1 MTTRWEFE
9 RAVFSSGLPAP
20 SRLIL
25 LTLAAHT
32 DAATCVVPAK
42 FTPSLS
48 TLAERTG
55 LTRKTVI
62 VHLDALDEAGW
73 VDRVKPD
80 VVAQR
85 SQRARTQYRLTVP
98 TGVGGT
104 PVLPSSGVPPT
115 PEVVNEVH
123 QRRGL
128 GGVGATPNQNKIPRT
143 SQTSR
148 AADPFAAA
156 GLDVTDDERTAV
168 INRITQAT
176 TVRNLPAYLAT
187 LAANGDLAEH
197 VGAVRQERQ
206 GAAIAA
212 ELAAARTGPDCIHGN
227 PGGQHRRS
235 DTGRLLCPQC
245 QHNHERT
252 TA

>member
-9 RAVFSSGLPAP
+9 RAVFASGLPAP

-32 DAATCVVPAK
+32 DAGTCVVPAK

-62 VHLDALDEAGW
+62 VHLDALDTAGW
-73 VDRVKPD
+73 VERDKPD
-80 VVAQR
+80 PAAQR
-85 SQRARTQYRLTVP
+85 SKRACTQYKLTIP
-98 TGVGGT
+98 TGVGAT

-115 PEVVNEVH
+115 PAVVNHVH

-148 AADPFAAA
+148 ATDPFAAA

-168 INRITQAT
+168 INRITQAANI
-176 TVRNLPAYLAT
+176 RNLPAYLAT

-197 VGAVRQERQ
+197 VAAIRQDRQ
-206 GAAIAA
+206 ASVIAA

-245 QHNHERT
+245 HRNHERN

>member
-1 MTTRWEFE
+1 MTSRWEFE
-9 RAVFSSGLPAP
+9 RAVFASELPAP

-55 LTRKTVI
+55 LTRKTVM
-62 VHLDALDEAGW
+62 VHLDLLDTAGW
-73 VDRVKPD
+73 VDRLKPD
-80 VVAQR
+80 PAAQR

-98 TGVGGT
+98 TGVGAT
-104 PVLPSSGVPPT
+104 PVLPSTGVGAT
-115 PEVVNEVH
+115 PVLGTQVH

-128 GGVGATPNQNKIPRT
+128 TGVGATPNQNKTSRT

-148 AADPFAAA
+148 PSDPFATAS
-156 GLDVTDDERTAV
+156 LDATDDERTAV
-168 INRITQAT
+168 INRITQSANI
-176 TVRNLPAYLAT
+176 RNLPAYLAR
-187 LAANGDLAEH
+187 LAENGDLAEH
-197 VGAVRQERQ
+197 LAAVRQDRQ
-206 GAAIAA
+206 ATAVAA
-212 ELAAARTGPDCIHGN
+212 ELAHARTGPECLHGT

-235 DTGRLLCPQC
+235 DTGRLLCPLC
-245 QHNHERT
+245 QRNSERSS
-252 TA
+252 A

>member
-9 RAVFSSGLPAP
+9 RAVFASGLPAP

-32 DAATCVVPAK
+32 DAATCVVPVK

-62 VHLDALDEAGW
+62 VHLDALDTAGW
-73 VDRVKPD
+73 VERVKPD
-80 VVAQR
+80 VAAQR
-85 SQRARTQYRLTVP
+85 SQRARTQYKLTIP
-98 TGVGGT
+98 TGVAPT
-104 PVLPSSGVPPT
+104 PVLPTTGVAPT
-115 PEVVNEVH
+115 PALVEHVH

-128 GGVGATPNQNKIPRT
+128 AGVAPTPNQNKIPRT

-148 AADPFAAA
+148 AADPFTAA
-156 GLDVTDDERTAV
+156 GLDPTDDERSAV
-168 INRITQAT
+168 IKRITDNAN
-176 TVRNLPAYLAT
+176 VRNLPAYLAK
-187 LAANGDLAEH
+187 LAENGDLADH
-197 VGAVRQERQ
+197 L
-206 GAAIAA
+206 AAIRQADQAA
-212 ELAAARTGPDCIHGN
+212 AISTELAHARTGPECIHGT
-227 PGGQHRRS
+227 PGGQHLRS
-235 DTGRLLCPQC
+235 DTGRLLCPLC
-245 QHNHERT
+245 QTNLERS